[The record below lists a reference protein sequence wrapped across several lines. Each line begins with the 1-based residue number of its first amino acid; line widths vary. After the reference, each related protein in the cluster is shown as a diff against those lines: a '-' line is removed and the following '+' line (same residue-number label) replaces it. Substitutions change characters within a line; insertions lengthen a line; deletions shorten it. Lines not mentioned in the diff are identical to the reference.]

1 MLFIRLFRARPI
13 ISSIPKRGID
23 ELWKGGYLD
32 PHTPFSV
39 KDKIATSG
47 YPWPSFLLRRKS
59 FEDLRILYFAC
70 LKEKNLLLGERWA
83 AYQNG
88 VRAPK
93 HGRLKKVRLT
103 MKRILGVIT
112 RREIHQQCIQAK
124 EILKAQEEKEKHETR
139 MFQLRELQ
147 KDLQHKIKR
156 MGATE
161 SLTKVGWMNSLCK
174 IESELEELELKL
186 QPLRK
191 ETLQLRSPNWR
202 YERKYSDLPGRIT
215 WNKDSIP
222 ALRRNLHRQFKFY

>member
-1 MLFIRLFRARPI
+1 MSVLRFSRLNP
-13 ISSIPKRGID
+13 SIFALPRRGID

-39 KDKIATSG
+39 KERLSRAGLS
-47 YPWPSFLLRRKS
+47 WPSFLLRRKS
-59 FEDLRILYFAC
+59 FDDLRSLYFAC

-88 VRAPK
+88 TRVPQY
-93 HGRLKKVRLT
+93 GRLKKVRLT

-124 EILKAQEEKEKHETR
+124 SILKAQEEKEKYETR
-139 MFQLRELQ
+139 VFQLKELQ
-147 KDLQHKIKR
+147 KDLQYKVKR
-156 MGATE
+156 MGAAA
-161 SLTKVGWMNSLCK
+161 SLTKVGWKNALCS
-174 IESELEELELKL
+174 IDSELEELELKL

-191 ETLQLRSPNWR
+191 ETLQLRTPNWR

-215 WNKDSIP
+215 WNKDYLP
-222 ALRRNLHRQFKFY
+222 ALHRNANRKNKFY